1 MTEKKKEF
9 TDNINLGELLD
20 HLTMTDVI
28 GVNHKNIW
36 KGKTPED
43 QIDFLIEKISNEGRA
58 GFKAMLQYLS
68 QKEPAFAETLL
79 VSLGKKNKELEEWI
93 RNELKLAPKEDEE
106 SVASSA
112 RGTSSTSISPKKR
125 KKDVAS
131 KGTSNSQ
138 MKGGPKKKRPAK
150 GDVNSVN
157 KQDDSRSSGRSGSIT
172 PMARIK
178 RLKKILSDGSILID
192 MDDFLQELGEDDFIP
207 MSLEQ
212 DIRKRD
218 SYADKMNEVFAFLL
232 RKKNPETTCKKLLN
246 SLHAMERDDII
257 DRWEDRS

>member
-1 MTEKKKEF
+1 MS
-9 TDNINLGELLD
+9 
-20 HLTMTDVI
+20 DV
-28 GVNHKNIW
+28 
-36 KGKTPED
+36 D
-43 QIDFLIEKISNEGRA
+43 IS
-58 GFKAMLQYLS
+58 
-68 QKEPAFAETLL
+68 P
-79 VSLGKKNKELEEWI
+79 
-93 RNELKLAPKEDEE
+93 ELKLPPKEDEE
-106 SVASSA
+106 SVVSSA
-112 RGTSSTSISPKKR
+112 RGTSSTSTSPKKR

-138 MKGGPKKKRPAK
+138 MKGGPSPKKKRPAK

-172 PMARIK
+172 PVARIK
-178 RLKKILSDGSILID
+178 RLKKILSDGSTLID

-218 SYADKMNEVFAFLL
+218 SYADKRNEVFAFLL
-232 RKKNPETTCKKLLN
+232 RKKNPETTCEKLLN
-246 SLHAMERDDII
+246 SLQAMKRNDIT